1 LAQAA
6 ARFLAAQRVTNLP
19 RRFGELVQRLG
30 AAADPRPLAD
40 AVLAAWAE
48 PDRRYHD
55 LDHLRDCL
63 AELDGAP
70 ADGADRDRVE
80 AALWFH
86 DAIYD
91 PRAGDNEARSAEWA
105 RRALAGL
112 GIPPDVADDVAR
124 LVRLTGHTEPT
135 PDPSGRLLCDIDLG
149 ILGREPE
156 AFDAY
161 DRRIRD
167 EYAWVP
173 EPDFRAARTGVLAAL
188 LDRSPLYQT
197 EHFRRRY
204 ETAARTNLVR
214 ALERLGHGRT

>member
-1 LAQAA
+1 MTHLS
-6 ARFLAAQRVTNLP
+6 
-19 RRFGELVQRLG
+19 RRFVDLLRRLHAVG
-30 AAADPRPLAD
+30 DPHPLAD

-48 PDRRYHD
+48 PGRRYHG

-91 PRAGDNEARSAEWA
+91 PRAGTNEARSAAWA
-105 RRALAGL
+105 GCALAEF
-112 GIPPDVADDVAR
+112 GIAPEVADDVAR
-124 LVRLTGHTEPT
+124 LVRLTRHSDPAT
-135 PDPSGRLLCDIDLG
+135 DPSGRLLCDIDLA
-149 ILGREPE
+149 ILGREP
-156 AFDAY
+156 ATFDAY
-161 DRRIRD
+161 DRSIRD

-173 EPDFRAARTGVLAAL
+173 EPDFSAARTGVLAGL
-188 LDRSPLYQT
+188 LARSPLYQT
-197 EHFRRRY
+197 DHFRRRY
-204 ETAARTNLVR
+204 EAAARANLGR

>member
-1 LAQAA
+1 
-6 ARFLAAQRVTNLP
+6 VTELS
-19 RRFGELVQRLG
+19 RRFSELLRRLG
-30 AAADPRPLAD
+30 ASGDPQPLTD

-48 PDRRYHD
+48 PARRYHS

-63 AELDGAP
+63 AELDRAP

-91 PRAGDNEARSAEWA
+91 PRAGDNEARSAEWSH
-105 RRALAGL
+105 RAMAEL
-112 GIPPDVADDVAR
+112 GVPSAVADDVAR
-124 LVRLTGHTEPT
+124 LVRLTGHAGPT
-135 PDPSGRLLCDIDLG
+135 PDPSGRLLCDIDLA

-156 AFDAY
+156 AFETY
-161 DRRIRD
+161 DRHIRE

-173 EPDFRAARTGVLAAL
+173 EPAFRAARIGVLTGL
-188 LDRSPLYQT
+188 LARGPLYQT

-204 ETAARTNLVR
+204 ETVARTNLGRV
-214 ALERLGHGRT
+214 LERLRQGPT

>member
-1 LAQAA
+1 MTDLS
-6 ARFLAAQRVTNLP
+6 
-19 RRFGELVQRLG
+19 RRFGELLRRLG

-48 PDRRYHD
+48 PDRRYHN

-91 PRAGDNEARSAEWA
+91 PRAGDNEALSAQWA
-105 RRALAGL
+105 RHALPEL
-112 GIPPDVADDVAR
+112 GVPSTVADDVAR
-124 LVRLTGHTEPT
+124 LVELTHHTDPA
-135 PDPSGRLLCDIDLG
+135 PDPSGRLVCDIDLA

-156 AFDAY
+156 AFDTY
-161 DRRIRD
+161 DRHIRE

-173 EPDFRAARTGVLAAL
+173 EPDFRAARAAVLAGL
-188 LDRSPLYQT
+188 LARAPLYQT

-204 ETAARTNLVR
+204 ETVARTNLER
-214 ALERLGHGRT
+214 ALKTLRHVPT

>member
-1 LAQAA
+1 
-6 ARFLAAQRVTNLP
+6 VTDLS
-19 RRFGELVQRLG
+19 RRFGELLRRLG
-30 AAADPRPLAD
+30 ATADPRPLAD

-91 PRAGDNEARSAEWA
+91 PRAGDSEARSAEWA
-105 RRALAGL
+105 CRALAEL
-112 GIPPDVADDVAR
+112 GVRSGVADDIAR
-124 LVRLTGHTEPT
+124 LVGLTGHTDPA
-135 PDPSGRLLCDIDLG
+135 PDPSGRLLCDIDLA

-156 AFDAY
+156 TFDTY
-161 DRRIRD
+161 DRHIRD
-167 EYAWVP
+167 EYAWVS
-173 EPDFRAARTGVLAAL
+173 ESDFRAARAAVLAGL
-188 LDRSPLYQT
+188 LARTPLYQT

-204 ETAARTNLVR
+204 ETVARTNL
-214 ALERLGHGRT
+214 GRTLKTLLRGAK

>member
-1 LAQAA
+1 MTDLS
-6 ARFLAAQRVTNLP
+6 
-19 RRFGELVQRLG
+19 RRFGELLRRLG
-30 AAADPRPLAD
+30 ATGDPQQLAD

-48 PDRRYHD
+48 PDRLYHD

-105 RRALAGL
+105 RRALAEL
-112 GIPPDVADDVAR
+112 GVPAAAADDVAR
-124 LVRLTGHTEPT
+124 LVMLTRHTDPT
-135 PDPSGRLLCDIDLG
+135 PDPSGRLLCDIDLA

-156 AFDAY
+156 AFDVY
-161 DRRIRD
+161 DRRIRE
-167 EYAWVP
+167 EYAWVSD
-173 EPDFRAARTGVLAAL
+173 PDFRATRIGVLTGL
-188 LDRSPLYQT
+188 LARAPLYQT
-197 EHFRRRY
+197 EHFQRRY
-204 ETAARTNLVR
+204 ETVARTNLAR
-214 ALERLGHGRT
+214 ALERLRHGRT

>member
-1 LAQAA
+1 
-6 ARFLAAQRVTNLP
+6 VTDLS
-19 RRFGELVQRLG
+19 RRFGELLRRLG
-30 AAADPRPLAD
+30 AAGDPRPLAD

-48 PDRRYHD
+48 PARRYHD

-91 PRAGDNEARSAEWA
+91 PRAGDNEDRSAEWA
-105 RRALAGL
+105 RRALAEL
-112 GIPPDVADDVAR
+112 GIRPVVADDVAR
-124 LVRLTGHTEPT
+124 LVRLTRHTDPAS
-135 PDPSGRLLCDIDLG
+135 DPSGRLLCDVDLA

-161 DRRIRD
+161 DRHIRD

-173 EPDFRAARTGVLAAL
+173 EPDFRAARTGVLAGL
-188 LDRSPLYQT
+188 LARSPLYQT
-197 EHFRRRY
+197 EHFRHRY
-204 ETAARTNLVR
+204 EAAARKNMGR
-214 ALERLGHGRT
+214 ALERLGQSRT

>member
-1 LAQAA
+1 
-6 ARFLAAQRVTNLP
+6 VTNLS
-19 RRFGELVQRLG
+19 RRFGELLRRLG
-30 AAADPRPLAD
+30 ATADPRPLAN

-48 PDRRYHD
+48 PDRRYHG

-91 PRAGDNEARSAEWA
+91 PRADDNEARSAESA
-105 RRALAGL
+105 RSALAEL
-112 GIPPDVADDVAR
+112 GVPSAVADDVAR
-124 LVRLTGHTEPT
+124 LVRLTGHSGPT
-135 PDPSGRLLCDIDLG
+135 PDPSGQLLCDIDLA

-161 DRRIRD
+161 DRHIRE

-173 EPDFRAARTGVLAAL
+173 EPDFRAARADVLADL
-188 LDRSPLYQT
+188 LSRSPLFQT
-197 EHFRRRY
+197 EHFRGLY
-204 ETAARTNLVR
+204 ETAARRNLSR
-214 ALERLGHGRT
+214 ALERLGQGPT

>member
-1 LAQAA
+1 MTSLS
-6 ARFLAAQRVTNLP
+6 
-19 RRFGELVQRLG
+19 RRFGELLRRLG
-30 AAADPRPLAD
+30 AAGDPQPLAN

-63 AELDGAP
+63 AELDRAP

-91 PRAGDNEARSAEWA
+91 PRADDNEARSAEWA
-105 RRALAGL
+105 RRALAEL
-112 GIPPDVADDVAR
+112 GVPSAVADDVAR
-124 LVRLTGHTEPT
+124 LVGLTRHTDPA
-135 PDPSGRLLCDIDLG
+135 PDPSGRLLCDIDLA

-161 DRRIRD
+161 DRRD
-167 EYAWVP
+167 P
-173 EPDFRAARTGVLAAL
+173 GGV
-188 LDRSPLYQT
+188 
-197 EHFRRRY
+197 
-204 ETAARTNLVR
+204 
-214 ALERLGHGRT
+214 RLGPRARLPRRASRRAGGPARPNPAVSD

>member
-1 LAQAA
+1 MTGLS
-6 ARFLAAQRVTNLP
+6 
-19 RRFGELVQRLG
+19 RRFSVLLRRLG
-30 AAADPRPLAD
+30 AARDPQPLAD

-48 PDRRYHD
+48 PARRYHN

-63 AELDGAP
+63 AELDRAP

-105 RRALAGL
+105 RRALAEL
-112 GIPPDVADDVAR
+112 GVSSAAADDVAR
-124 LVRLTGHTEPT
+124 LVRLTGHAGPA
-135 PDPSGRLLCDIDLG
+135 PDRSGRLLCDIDLA

-156 AFDAY
+156 AFDTY
-161 DRRIRD
+161 DRHIRE

-173 EPDFRAARTGVLAAL
+173 EPEFRAARAGVLAGL
-188 LDRSPLYQT
+188 LSRAPLYQT

-204 ETAARTNLVR
+204 EVAARTNLGR

>member
-1 LAQAA
+1 
-6 ARFLAAQRVTNLP
+6 VTSLSQ
-19 RRFGELVQRLG
+19 RFGKLLHRLG
-30 AAADPRPLAD
+30 AAGDPQPLAH

-48 PDRRYHD
+48 PGRRYHD
-55 LDHLRDCL
+55 LDHLRDGL
-63 AELDGAP
+63 AELDSAP

-91 PRAGDNEARSAEWA
+91 PRADDNEARSAEWA
-105 RRALAGL
+105 RRALAEL
-112 GIPPDVADDVAR
+112 GVPSAVADDVAR
-124 LVRLTGHTEPT
+124 LVGLTRHTGPT
-135 PDPSGRLLCDIDLG
+135 LDPSGRLLCDIDLA

-161 DRRIRD
+161 DRRIRE

-173 EPDFRAARTGVLAAL
+173 EFRAARIGVLTGL
-188 LDRSPLYQT
+188 LARAPLYQT

-204 ETAARTNLVR
+204 ETVARTNLGRV
-214 ALERLGHGRT
+214 LERLRHGQT

>member
-1 LAQAA
+1 
-6 ARFLAAQRVTNLP
+6 VTDLS
-19 RRFGELVQRLG
+19 RRFGELLRRLG
-30 AAADPRPLAD
+30 AIGDPRALAD

-48 PDRRYHD
+48 PGRRYHD

-91 PRAGDNEARSAEWA
+91 PGAGDNEDRSAEWA
-105 RRALAGL
+105 RRALAEL
-112 GIPPDVADDVAR
+112 GIRPAVADDVAR
-124 LVRLTGHTEPT
+124 LVRLTRHTDPAS
-135 PDPSGRLLCDIDLG
+135 DPSGRLLCDVDLA

-156 AFDAY
+156 VFDAY

-167 EYAWVP
+167 EYAWVS
-173 EPDFRAARTGVLAAL
+173 EPDFRAARTGVLAGL
-188 LDRSPLYQT
+188 LARSPLYQT

-204 ETAARTNLVR
+204 EAAARTNIGR
-214 ALERLGHGRT
+214 ALKRLGHGRT